1 MKTLSVE
8 RKWELLK
15 NFFLSLS
22 LDQMTTKE
30 MAKFSKN
37 KCLSYFFSAP
47 PAIINTWNYQ
57 PFENTLKNRAFQ
69 NHVEVFFWQN
79 RASKVSKFFLSKVVV
94 FTPLVILL
102 PNLWFKLFTVRRFS
116 FKQLPLTTSSLL
128 SLLLSLLLL
137 WMLLVLFP
145 FVVAFV
151 VNIQASVD
159 VVLRHST
166 LKQNPTTAG
175 KQILGL
181 FFKHSET

>member
-1 MKTLSVE
+1 METLSVE

-15 NFFLSLS
+15 FFFLS

-37 KCLSYFFSAP
+37 KCLSYFFSAA

-57 PFENTLKNRAFQ
+57 PFENTLKTEPFKTTLKF
-69 NHVEVFFWQN
+69 FFWQN
-79 RASKVSKFFLSKVVV
+79 RASKVSDFFVQSCWFYAASHFVA
-94 FTPLVILL
+94 
-102 PNLWFKLFTVRRFS
+102 NLWFKLFTVRRFS
-116 FKQLPLTTSSLL
+116 FKQLPLTTS
-128 SLLLSLLLL
+128 LLLPLLLLLLLL